1 MGRTN
6 WDEELSRFASEWRRT
21 GIKPKEWSD
30 REGYSWGTAKNH
42 ITIKAAKAL
51 LPGGEGEIAN
61 SKKKSRKSSPKKI
74 ANSQLSREQKSARC
88 NDVRTSKNSSRN
100 TNSSSLFD
108 DSDIPFNPDEFGIS
122 DQQAKFAML
131 VAQGKKPTEAYRLA
145 GYEGEGNTAW
155 VAASRLYRNDKV
167 FRAISYFRNQYQK
180 RYTADLDLLV
190 SQLMSIV
197 QADPNQLAQFRRV
210 NCRYC
215 WGENH
220 LYQWRDIAEFDKAA
234 AQASRDGKPEPE
246 YGGLGF
252 VDNSIPNPDCPKCCG
267 EGTGQLYMADTTL
280 LDGDERQLYAGAKLG
295 KFGVEILLEDKAAAR
310 RELIKLIMATKGSS
324 AGGATDSRNDLE
336 LEGLRLRNE
345 KLRTEIENLKK
356 GVGGENNEIII
367 HNSLPMPGVDNVD

>member
-1 MGRTN
+1 MSRPDWGALQQEYIAEYTRSGISPVAWCEARGLNYATARRYIKKPPKN
-6 WDEELSRFASEWRRT
+6 AQAELR
-21 GIKPKEWSD
+21 K
-30 REGYSWGTAKNH
+30 TA
-42 ITIKAAKAL
+42 
-51 LPGGEGEIAN
+51 
-61 SKKKSRKSSPKKI
+61 
-74 ANSQLSREQKSARC
+74 QKSAQKKPAQTAQKL
-88 NDVRTSKNSSRN
+88 NGKSQEKKPV
-100 TNSSSLFD
+100 
-108 DSDIPFNPDEFGIS
+108 SDAYLNEGDAEEISFCPDEFGIS

-131 VAQGKKPTEAYRLA
+131 VALGKKLVEAYRLA
-145 GYEGEGNTAW
+145 GYESEGNAAYVTA
-155 VAASRLYRNDKV
+155 SQLLRNPKV
-167 FRAISYFRNQYQK
+167 YRAISYFRNQYQK

-190 SQLMSIV
+190 SQLMAIV

-252 VDNSIPNPDCPKCCG
+252 VDNAIPNPDCPKCCG

-280 LDGDERQLYAGAKLG
+280 LDGDARQLYAGAKLG

>member
-1 MGRTN
+1 MSRPDWRALQQEYIAEYTRSGISPVAWCEARGLNYATARRYIKKPPKN
-6 WDEELSRFASEWRRT
+6 AQAELR
-21 GIKPKEWSD
+21 K
-30 REGYSWGTAKNH
+30 TA
-42 ITIKAAKAL
+42 
-51 LPGGEGEIAN
+51 
-61 SKKKSRKSSPKKI
+61 
-74 ANSQLSREQKSARC
+74 QKSAQKKPAQ
-88 NDVRTSKNSSRN
+88 TAQKRN
-100 TNSSSLFD
+100 GKSQEKKPV
-108 DSDIPFNPDEFGIS
+108 SDAYLNEGDAEEISFCPDEFGIS

-131 VAQGKKPTEAYRLA
+131 VAQGKKLVEAYRLA
-145 GYEGEGNTAW
+145 GYESEGNAAYVTA
-155 VAASRLYRNDKV
+155 SQLLRNPKV
-167 FRAISYFRNQYQK
+167 YRAISYFRNQYQK

-190 SQLMSIV
+190 SQLMAIV

-252 VDNSIPNPDCPKCCG
+252 VDNAIPNPDCPKCCG

-280 LDGDERQLYAGAKLG
+280 LDGDARQLYAGAKLG

>member
-1 MGRTN
+1 MSRPDWGALQQEYIAEYTRSGISPVAWCEARGLNYATARRYIKKPPKN
-6 WDEELSRFASEWRRT
+6 AQAELR
-21 GIKPKEWSD
+21 K
-30 REGYSWGTAKNH
+30 TA
-42 ITIKAAKAL
+42 
-51 LPGGEGEIAN
+51 
-61 SKKKSRKSSPKKI
+61 
-74 ANSQLSREQKSARC
+74 QKSAQKKPAQTAQKL
-88 NDVRTSKNSSRN
+88 NGKSQEKKPV
-100 TNSSSLFD
+100 
-108 DSDIPFNPDEFGIS
+108 SDAYLNEGDAEEISFCPDEFGIS

-131 VAQGKKPTEAYRLA
+131 VAQGKKLVEAYRLA
-145 GYEGEGNTAW
+145 GYESEGNAAYVTA
-155 VAASRLYRNDKV
+155 SQLLRNPKV
-167 FRAISYFRNQYQK
+167 YRAISYFRNQYQK

-190 SQLMSIV
+190 SQLMVIV

-252 VDNSIPNPDCPKCCG
+252 VDNAIPNPDCPKCCG

-280 LDGDERQLYAGAKLG
+280 LDGDARQLYAGAKLG

>member
-1 MGRTN
+1 MSRPDWGALQQEYIAEYTRSGISPVAWCEARGLNYATARRYIKKPPKN
-6 WDEELSRFASEWRRT
+6 AQAELR
-21 GIKPKEWSD
+21 K
-30 REGYSWGTAKNH
+30 TA
-42 ITIKAAKAL
+42 
-51 LPGGEGEIAN
+51 
-61 SKKKSRKSSPKKI
+61 
-74 ANSQLSREQKSARC
+74 QKSAQKKPAQTAQKL
-88 NDVRTSKNSSRN
+88 NGKSQEKKPV
-100 TNSSSLFD
+100 
-108 DSDIPFNPDEFGIS
+108 SDAHLNEGDAEEISFCPDEFGIS

-131 VAQGKKPTEAYRLA
+131 VAQGKKLVEAYRLA
-145 GYEGEGNTAW
+145 GYESEGNAAYVTA
-155 VAASRLYRNDKV
+155 SQLLRNPKV
-167 FRAISYFRNQYQK
+167 YRAISYFRNQYQK

-190 SQLMSIV
+190 SQLMAIV

-252 VDNSIPNPDCPKCCG
+252 VDNAIPNPDCPKCCG

-280 LDGDERQLYAGAKLG
+280 LDGDARQLYAGAKLG

>member
-1 MGRTN
+1 M
-6 WDEELSRFASEWRRT
+6 SRPDWGALQQEYIAEYTRSGISPVAWCEARGLNYATARRY
-21 GIKPKEWSD
+21 IKKLRKMRRQKCAKLRKKVRRKNLRRLHKS
-30 REGYSWGTAKNH
+30 GT
-42 ITIKAAKAL
+42 
-51 LPGGEGEIAN
+51 
-61 SKKKSRKSSPKKI
+61 KKSQEKKP
-74 ANSQLSREQKSARC
+74 
-88 NDVRTSKNSSRN
+88 V
-100 TNSSSLFD
+100 FD
-108 DSDIPFNPDEFGIS
+108 AGLNEGDAEEFSFCPDEFGIS

-145 GYEGEGNTAW
+145 GYEGQGATANSN
-155 VAASRLYRNDKV
+155 ASRMLRNARV

-190 SQLMSIV
+190 SQLMAIV
-197 QADPNQLAQFRRV
+197 LADPNQLAQFRRV

-252 VDNSIPNPDCPKCCG
+252 VDNAIPNPDCPKCCG

-280 LDGDERQLYAGAKLG
+280 LDGDARQLYAGAKFG

-310 RELIKLIMATKGSS
+310 RELLRLLS
-324 AGGATDSRNDLE
+324 AGGALCADKRLQE
-336 LEGLRLRNE
+336 LEIERRRMENQ
-345 KLRTEIENLKK
+345 KLRKEIET
-356 GVGGENNEIII
+356 VEDNEHPQPVAINI
-367 HNSLPMPGVDNVD
+367 NVVDARVRSDEDDLSDA